1 MPTSNTFA
9 RSIARINI
17 ENRHTSKQGFVF
29 DKASELV
36 ESPTVMC
43 GSLFFPYSSPFS
55 NILQIFKNNRRLRVF
70 GFGNDSLADYV
81 ISMCSETSFFPFSLC
96 KKAFSRTSAFLLKLL
111 ANIPIPAT
119 NRKKLVGCEVISRGQ
134 GGNVLNAP
142 VNTDNVCKIFWFRV
156 LNIASRVK
164 VEYIIYQNKIGF
176 SLLRF
181 KKFFLS
187 FATKIGDFKTTF
199 ACPDRNKL
207 LFCFPRQDAR
217 IIRNSSKKLKLSL
230 CFFVEFIGIGN
241 FRNTTYYNLSRKI
254 KLFFCGL
261 ISKFMQIILA
271 EDFGLP
277 RPFRNQVASLIGHY
291 HCMLQGFKLFF
302 VRVKFYFGCKFHGF
316 KYRIYLF
323 SCQVFNW
330 FFSRK
335 ERFLLPMPE
344 GRGIR
349 NRGF

>member
-1 MPTSNTFA
+1 MIKPFNSQ
-9 RSIARINI
+9 I
-17 ENRHTSKQGFVF
+17 
-29 DKASELV
+29 
-36 ESPTVMC
+36 
-43 GSLFFPYSSPFS
+43 SLFFFLNEMRRNLVKKIQTSLYIPNIPLKHLLVGSSVAFS
-55 NILQIFKNNRRLRVF
+55 YTPTK
-70 GFGNDSLADYV
+70 SLTEV
-81 ISMCSETSFFPFSLC
+81 IKDGLICITNTDCKSKSMCFALITYWSFHHIDISFSIKKPSKIFYCWMIHFLFSL
-96 KKAFSRTSAFLLKLL
+96 
-111 ANIPIPAT
+111 N
-119 NRKKLVGCEVISRGQ
+119 
-134 GGNVLNAP
+134 
-142 VNTDNVCKIFWFRV
+142 NVCKIFWFRV

-335 ERFLLPMPE
+335 ERFLIPMSE
-344 GRGIR
+344 ARGIR
-349 NRGF
+349 NRG